1 MFNKEVFKVRTGQE
15 DIQAL
20 KKELALLNKLKIY
33 DKNINIIVCLK
44 EFDS

>member
-1 MFNKEVFKVRTGQE
+1 MGYDLDKQKRVVYMEK
-15 DIQAL
+15 
-20 KKELALLNKLKIY
+20 LALLNKLKIY

>member
-1 MFNKEVFKVRTGQE
+1 MGYDLDKQRVVYMEK
-15 DIQAL
+15 
-20 KKELALLNKLKIY
+20 LALLNKLKIY

>member
-1 MFNKEVFKVRTGQE
+1 MGYDLDMEK
-15 DIQAL
+15 
-20 KKELALLNKLKIY
+20 LALLNKLKIY

>member
-1 MFNKEVFKVRTGQE
+1 MVDLNKEIKYVKGVGPNRE
-15 DIQAL
+15 V
-20 KKELALLNKLKIY
+20 LLNKLKIY